1 MGFWDN
7 VNDEMKKAV
16 GQGISAVKEGAKL
29 GRLKLRVHALHKKA
43 EGLFAELGGMVYDMA
58 DPPWE
63 NPLSRP
69 EVLKAVAE
77 LKKLEQEAAS
87 LEEELKKARGRGQGP
102 D

>member
-16 GQGISAVKEGAKL
+16 GQGISAVKEGATL
-29 GRLKLRVHALHKKA
+29 GRLKFRVHTLHKKA

-58 DPPWE
+58 GPPWE

-69 EVLKAVAE
+69 EVLKIVAGI
-77 LKKLEQEAAS
+77 KKLEEEAAL
-87 LEEELKKARGRGQGP
+87 LEEEMKKARHGASKA
-102 D
+102 

>member
-29 GRLKLRVHALHKKA
+29 GRLKFRVHTLHKKA

-58 DPPWE
+58 RPPWE
-63 NPLSRP
+63 NPFSMP
-69 EVLKAVAE
+69 DVLRLVAE
-77 LKKLEQEAAS
+77 IKKIEEEAAL
-87 LEEELKKARGRGQGP
+87 LEEEMKKTRHGASKA
-102 D
+102 